1 MGPLNVHI
9 TYNNKNTTITGM
21 SMKIARTVQTGLR
34 NADGFQ
40 IRIARHVT
48 TGENE

>member
-1 MGPLNVHI
+1 MRPLGIHL
-9 TYNNKNTTITGM
+9 TYNSEDATIAGVSIKFTRT
-21 SMKIARTVQTGLR
+21 MKARLR
-34 NADGFQ
+34 DADGFQ